1 MEIGG
6 DEGEKR
12 RRVLQ
17 SLIRRETR
25 ENFQKD
31 NDIESEGGGDGED
44 GEDGSFLLC
53 FLLLR
58 THGITDILLYSPEF
72 VSLRSNKK
80 GMQF

>member
-53 FLLLR
+53 FLF
-58 THGITDILLYSPEF
+58 ITYTWYY
-72 VSLRSNKK
+72 
-80 GMQF
+80 